1 MNNIFGIFKILSIN
15 VSLRTQTKFY
25 FIGYDKLSY
34 NTKKFFF
41 YNFLLQKS
49 HKFQWNNTKQQ
60 FKKKIVSNIKSCID
74 KVV

>member
-41 YNFLLQKS
+41 TTFFYRKVINFNEIIQ
-49 HKFQWNNTKQQ
+49 NNK
-60 FKKKIVSNIKSCID
+60 FKKK
-74 KVV
+74 